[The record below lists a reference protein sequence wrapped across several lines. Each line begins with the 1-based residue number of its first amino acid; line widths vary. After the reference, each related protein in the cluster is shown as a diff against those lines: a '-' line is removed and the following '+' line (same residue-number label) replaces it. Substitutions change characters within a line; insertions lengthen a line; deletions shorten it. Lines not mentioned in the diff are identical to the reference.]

1 MIITEKCVLKTKTEI
16 LTELV
21 RIHERLAYALE
32 EEFEY
37 GDAVYEAKELTEC
50 LGFEF
55 ELPLDDEGY
64 SKCDIVTAELM
75 SIISE
80 LSKEIEAKDLEIHYN
95 IGYYNEEE
103 YTVDRIWG

>member
-1 MIITEKCVLKTKTEI
+1 MIILDCCVLKTKTEM

-37 GDAVYEAKELTEC
+37 EDAVYEAEELTEC

-55 ELPLDDEGY
+55 
-64 SKCDIVTAELM
+64 
-75 SIISE
+75 
-80 LSKEIEAKDLEIHYN
+80 
-95 IGYYNEEE
+95 
-103 YTVDRIWG
+103 